1 MVYII
6 GVDHLVQYR
15 GPVDEKLLNEF
26 IMFINELIAE
36 KKITLAAEEL
46 SEESL
51 RDVCMSDTST
61 VKMAAESSGIK
72 HVFCDP
78 DDGER
83 KNLGIPYHAD
93 VRDMVKKKMGVEEK
107 FILDAGLRNK
117 VEEETDRLSRTFWP
131 AREKHWLSRISGRL
145 RENILFICGHEHVE
159 SFRKLLADRGLDS
172 EIIEPFWKRD
182 IFSDYANLGLS

>member
-6 GVDHLVQYR
+6 GVDHLIQYR
-15 GPVDEKLLNEF
+15 GPVHESLMNEF
-26 IMFINELIAE
+26 ILFINKLIRD
-36 KKITLAAEEL
+36 KKITVAAEEL

-61 VKMAAESSGIK
+61 VRTASESAGIE

-78 DDGER
+78 DDIER
-83 KNLGIPYHAD
+83 KKLGIPYHAEI
-93 VRDMVKKKMGVEEK
+93 RDMVKKKMGITEK
-107 FILDAGLRNK
+107 FILDAGLRSR

-131 AREKHWLSRISGRL
+131 AREEHWLSRISGRL
-145 RENILFICGHEHVE
+145 HENVLFICGHEHVE
-159 SFRKLLADRGLDS
+159 SFSKLLADRGFDS
-172 EIIEPFWKRD
+172 EVIEPFWERD